1 MDYREK
7 IIDLMNKVHNKELL
21 KQVYKL
27 LKYLY
32 LYKDD
37 ENNNTEPKGGESLA
51 TEIINDTQDKM
62 NCILAECE
70 SLSLDLEKA
79 YFVLKELSEMVG
91 TAPKNRHEALCFAN
105 NQHRI
110 YSYTEI
116 AFDYVS
122 RIRSHIDD
130 LIIRIRRAES
140 KKDGE
145 DDKEED

>member
-7 IIDLMNKVHNKELL
+7 IIDLMNKIHNKDLL
-21 KQVYKL
+21 KRVYKL
-27 LKYLY
+27 LVYLY
-32 LYKDD
+32 LCKDD
-37 ENNNTEPKGGESLA
+37 EDNIIEPKVGEPLA

-70 SLSLDLEKA
+70 SLSMDLEKA

-91 TAPKNRHEALCFAN
+91 TEPKNRHEALCFAN
-105 NQHRI
+105 DQHRI

-122 RIRSHIDD
+122 RVKSNIED
-130 LIIRIRRAES
+130 LIIRARRAEPEGS
-140 KKDGE
+140 AE
-145 DDKEED
+145 DSERED